1 MSRSQARSPRV
12 FISYSHDSPAHCQW
26 VARLASRLRFQG
38 IDAVLDQWNL
48 RPGQDIGAFMEQEIA
63 RADRVLVVCTDDYV
77 AKAERQAG
85 GVGYERMIVTAEL
98 LRDVGTLKF
107 IPIVR
112 RCQGERKMPTF
123 MGSRKYVDL
132 SSGRFGQRFLAL
144 VRELAG
150 EETIQAPLGPVV
162 VDAVVQIKERTPTH
176 PPRTAGAAPK
186 RPRARSATSA
196 PRPARPITSPARPP
210 ALPVV
215 NSAPPPA
222 RPVPLAPTSLAGST
236 PEVGEGDLVMSGTVT
251 SYVSG
256 RMIGR
261 RFVSCSECGFD
272 LFELQPGEEPDPT
285 KEYRHP
291 YNCLDDG

>member
-98 LRDVGTLKF
+98 LRDVGTMKF

-162 VDAVVQIKERTPTH
+162 VDAVVQIKGRTPTH
-176 PPRTAGAAPK
+176 PPRTAGAA
-186 RPRARSATSA
+186 
-196 PRPARPITSPARPP
+196 ARPITASARPP
-210 ALPVV
+210 ALPVAT
-215 NSAPPPA
+215 SAVPPA
-222 RPVPLAPTSLAGST
+222 RPVPLAPTTPAGPT
-236 PEVGEGDLVMSGTVT
+236 PEVGERDVVMSGMVT

-256 RMIGR
+256 RMTGR